1 MKTGML
7 ARGCCTTPGAMCFWA
22 AMFVLIYG
30 AGLLLTSAWA
40 DVRPF
45 GDTLLLV
52 ALGAACV
59 INFGRNRTVHCGI
72 TGPLFLLG
80 ALAAAFIEA
89 GTWRVDMAIV
99 WGSVL
104 LGLGIAF
111 IIEWRTVGQDRA
123 SKACTSF

>member
-1 MKTGML
+1 VL
-7 ARGCCTTPGAMCFWA
+7 RRHRGDFQESRSDRWPCRGRAPPHERPGTESRLTPSLSGRGA
-22 AMFVLIYG
+22 
-30 AGLLLTSAWA
+30 
-40 DVRPF
+40 D
-45 GDTLLLV
+45 
-52 ALGAACV
+52 LG
-59 INFGRNRTVHCGI
+59 IGGH
-72 TGPLFLLG
+72 PLFLLG